1 MFIGFTN
8 EYEKFIGIFNV
19 KLNQNINQEKLQ
31 QMMEIIN
38 SQIIQPYKNTKKIFI
53 YPSLLSLQNIFGE
66 AASVLID
73 ANLFYYGLEYT
84 ESMLEEW
91 SETYDPQAVV
101 FFSHDKFVCIE
112 QEGSLSILADLVN
125 S

>member
-19 KLNQNINQEKLQ
+19 KLNQNVSQEKLQ
-31 QMMEIIN
+31 EMMEIIN

-53 YPSLLSLQNIFGE
+53 YPSLLYLQNIFGE
-66 AASVLID
+66 AASVLLD
-73 ANLFYYGLEYT
+73 ENLFYYGLEYT
-84 ESMLEEW
+84 ESMLKEW
-91 SETYDPQAVV
+91 SETYDPKAIV
-101 FFSHDKFVCIE
+101 FFSYDKFVCVE
-112 QEGSLSILADLVN
+112 QEGSLSILADLIN